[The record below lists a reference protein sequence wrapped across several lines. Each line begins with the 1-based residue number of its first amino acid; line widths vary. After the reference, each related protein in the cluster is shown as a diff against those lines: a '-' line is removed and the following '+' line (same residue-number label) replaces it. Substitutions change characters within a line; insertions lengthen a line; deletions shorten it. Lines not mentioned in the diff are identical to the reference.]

1 MARLTKSRSLEP
13 VINAAQEWVRNCLI
27 ADNSVFSSGT
37 LWTPENVEEVRS
49 AFVDHP
55 DEGKDDFST
64 KLKGQM
70 APASPSAKRL
80 MAEMV
85 WALLLFPSNI
95 KVSTKRQQVGEIWS
109 MSGESL
115 GEGQLLV
122 SDDVLAGIGSGGPG
136 FNNHRW
142 REMVFLIALV
152 GDLKKRTSD
161 ERQKL
166 MSEYEAF
173 VDWIT
178 QVPQEGHRQLRHMLR
193 FFCFPDRVERMSS
206 NRERWAVLAGF
217 GVAPEK
223 DLKKWSDRKLDD
235 GLLTLRKK
243 LEGKHPG
250 EPLDFYEAP
259 LRERWK
265 PIEEDEAENGATRRF
280 WVEKTIVEDRP
291 DRKEWLHALGKA
303 LWSPQRADG
312 NRDIYRLMREVREGD
327 VVFHFVDNKELRG
340 VSVAASQADET
351 FAGVEGTE
359 WAGRAS
365 YRIPLRE
372 YRQLTPPIHRS
383 DFLADNNYR
392 SRIMNMLEQHRGLFF
407 NKEFNLNQGSYLTE
421 APIELVR
428 LWDEIYQ
435 QKAGDALLPGIDLG
449 SVSPAK
455 SSTEPAIS
463 QPLDAKCVD
472 AFEQALRDAGVVVSR
487 TLVIRLLSSLVSKNL
502 VLLTGLAG
510 SGKTKIA
517 QVLARWLP
525 SSSSCFRVVAVGA
538 DWTGNENILGYPN
551 GLEKASYI
559 SKPSLDVI
567 LHAKANIAIPHFLI
581 LDEMNLSHVERYFA
595 DILSVI
601 ESEEEIQLYDGAART
616 ADGKAIPNRVEL
628 PKNLFIIGTVN
639 VDETTYM
646 FSPKVLDRAN
656 VIEFRMDAGELEG
669 FLGNPAKPDLSKLDG
684 KGASFGK
691 AFVDAAKNA
700 VTVPADVKAAYDAEM
715 LLLFKTL
722 QGHGAEFGYRTA
734 YETARFIHFY
744 KLLGNHPDGDATWF
758 PGAFDCVVFQKLLP
772 KLHGSRAKLGPVL
785 KKLWFLCV
793 NDAAGRGADAL
804 KAAEEAA
811 RSTDKKAEPSGVVP
825 DGALYPLSAEKIGRM
840 WRLLIENGFASFAEG

>member
-1 MARLTKSRSLEP
+1 
-13 VINAAQEWVRNCLI
+13 
-27 ADNSVFSSGT
+27 
-37 LWTPENVEEVRS
+37 
-49 AFVDHP
+49 
-55 DEGKDDFST
+55 
-64 KLKGQM
+64 
-70 APASPSAKRL
+70 
-80 MAEMV
+80 
-85 WALLLFPSNI
+85 
-95 KVSTKRQQVGEIWS
+95 
-109 MSGESL
+109 
-115 GEGQLLV
+115 
-122 SDDVLAGIGSGGPG
+122 
-136 FNNHRW
+136 
-142 REMVFLIALV
+142 
-152 GDLKKRTSD
+152 
-161 ERQKL
+161 
-166 MSEYEAF
+166 
-173 VDWIT
+173 
-178 QVPQEGHRQLRHMLR
+178 
-193 FFCFPDRVERMSS
+193 
-206 NRERWAVLAGF
+206 
-217 GVAPEK
+217 
-223 DLKKWSDRKLDD
+223 
-235 GLLTLRKK
+235 
-243 LEGKHPG
+243 
-250 EPLDFYEAP
+250 
-259 LRERWK
+259 
-265 PIEEDEAENGATRRF
+265 
-280 WVEKTIVEDRP
+280 
-291 DRKEWLHALGKA
+291 
-303 LWSPQRADG
+303 
-312 NRDIYRLMREVREGD
+312 MREVREGD

-340 VSVAASQADET
+340 VSVAGSKADET
-351 FAGVEGTE
+351 FTGVEGTE

-392 SRIMNMLEQHRGLFF
+392 SRISNMLEQHRGLFF
-407 NKEFNLNQGSYLTE
+407 NREFNLNQGSYLTE
-421 APIELVR
+421 APIELVQ
-428 LWDEIYQ
+428 LWDEIYR

-449 SVSPAK
+449 SVSPVK
-455 SSTEPAIS
+455 SSTEPAIRR
-463 QPLDAKCVD
+463 PLDAKSVD

-487 TLVIRLLSSLVSKNL
+487 TLVIRMLSSLVSKNL
-502 VLLTGLAG
+502 LLLTGLAG

-517 QVLARWLP
+517 QALAHWLP
-525 SSSSCFRVVAVGA
+525 SSSNCFRVVAVGA

-567 LHAKANIAIPHFLI
+567 LHAKANQAIPHFLI

-595 DILSVI
+595 DILSAI
-601 ESEEEIQLYDGAART
+601 ESDEKIHLHQDSER
-616 ADGKAIPNRVEL
+616 KANGTTIPAEVEL

-691 AFVDAAKNA
+691 TFVDAAKNA
-700 VTVPADVKAAYDAEM
+700 VAVPADVKAAYDAEM

-722 QGHGAEFGYRTA
+722 QAHGAEFGYRTA

-744 KLLGNHPDGDATWF
+744 KLLGNHADGDTTWF

-811 RSTDKKAEPSGVVP
+811 RSTDKKAEPTVVVP
-825 DGALYPLSAEKIGRM
+825 AGAPYPLSAEKIGRM
-840 WRLLIENGFASFAEG
+840 WRLLIENGFASFAEA

>member
-1 MARLTKSRSLEP
+1 MARLTQNRSLEP

-27 ADNSVFSSGT
+27 ADNSVLSNGL
-37 LWTPENVEEVRS
+37 LWTPENVAEVRR

-70 APASPSAKRL
+70 AHASPLAKRL

-109 MSGESL
+109 MSGETL
-115 GEGQLLV
+115 GEGQLPL

-152 GDLKKRTSD
+152 GDLKKRPSD

-173 VDWIT
+173 VDWIA

-217 GVAPEK
+217 GVAQEK
-223 DLKKWSDRKLDD
+223 QIRNWDDHRLDD
-235 GLLTLRKK
+235 ELLSLRKT
-243 LEGKHPG
+243 LESEYPRMV
-250 EPLDFYEAP
+250 LDFYEEP
-259 LRERWK
+259 LREKWK
-265 PIEEDEAENGATRRF
+265 IEDEEQIQVLAVFVGQASQTNLTYGLQNGIWGFKAAAKPDHFEKLKPGDFIVLGSGYSGGSPRTSFDEWKSETLSHIRFARVTATPFRSVQAEWPDESHLSEGDRYVWRIRFDPESVKTLTNVALNNDSVLTPQFSECLRKSGSANGRGYVLPASSF
-280 WVEKTIVEDRP
+280 
-291 DRKEWLHALGKA
+291 KA
-303 LWSPQRADG
+303 LENNDATA
-312 NRDIYRLMREVREGD
+312 L
-327 VVFHFVDNKELRG
+327 KE
-340 VSVAASQADET
+340 T
-351 FAGVEGTE
+351 
-359 WAGRAS
+359 
-365 YRIPLRE
+365 
-372 YRQLTPPIHRS
+372 
-383 DFLADNNYR
+383 
-392 SRIMNMLEQHRGLFF
+392 
-407 NKEFNLNQGSYLTE
+407 
-421 APIELVR
+421 
-428 LWDEIYQ
+428 
-435 QKAGDALLPGIDLG
+435 
-449 SVSPAK
+449 SVSTPT
-455 SSTEPAIS
+455 SELPF
-463 QPLDAKCVD
+463 DAECVGL
-472 AFEQALRDAGVVVSR
+472 FEQALQNAGVVVSR
-487 TLVIRLLSSLVSKNL
+487 TLVIRMLSSLVSKNL
-502 VLLTGLAG
+502 VLLTGLSG

-517 QVLARWLP
+517 QALARWLP
-525 SSSSCFRVVAVGA
+525 SSSNCFRVVAVGA
-538 DWTGNENILGYPN
+538 DWTGNENVLGYPN

-567 LHAKANIAIPHFLI
+567 LHAKANEAIPHFLI

-595 DILSVI
+595 DILSAI
-601 ESEEEIQLYDGAART
+601 ESDEKIHLHQDSER
-616 ADGKAIPNRVEL
+616 KANGTTIPAEVEL

-669 FLGNPAKPDLSKLDG
+669 FLDNPARPDLSKLDG

-691 AFVDAAKNA
+691 AFVDAAKNPVA
-700 VTVPADVKAAYDAEM
+700 VPVDVKPAYDAEM

-722 QGHGAEFGYRTA
+722 QAHGAEFGYRTA

-744 KLLGNHPDGDATWF
+744 KLLGNHPDGDTAWF
-758 PGAFDCVVFQKLLP
+758 PDAFDCVVFQKLLP

-811 RSTDKKAEPSGVVP
+811 RSTDKKAEPSIIVP
-825 DGALYPLSAEKIGRM
+825 AGAPYPLSAEKIGRM
-840 WRLLIENGFASFAEG
+840 WRLLIENGFASFAEA